1 MLRVSNI
8 KEVRMIKDQEI
19 ATHEDRS
26 KHEKELL
33 DEMKFYADLQLGI
46 FKALMDYVNGLEKEI
61 KELREKNE
69 QIKKEQS
76 K

>member
-1 MLRVSNI
+1 
-8 KEVRMIKDQEI
+8 MIKSQDI
-19 ATHEDRS
+19 ATLEDRS

-61 KELREKNE
+61 KELKEKNE